1 MIFYSPPANDNYE
14 YTTTSPPPQPQ
25 QSTMHV
31 QPKPQATST
40 ATRELDEL
48 MATLS
53 GFKVLL
59 TQALI
64 IFPKYCEK
72 IKLKTRDEKEK
83 KTSSEFL
90 SLKL

>member
-1 MIFYSPPANDNYE
+1 MVFYSPPANDNYE
-14 YTTTSPPPQPQ
+14 YTTASPPPQPQ

-72 IKLKTRDEKEK
+72 IKLKMRDEKEK
-83 KTSSEFL
+83 K
-90 SLKL
+90 KIK